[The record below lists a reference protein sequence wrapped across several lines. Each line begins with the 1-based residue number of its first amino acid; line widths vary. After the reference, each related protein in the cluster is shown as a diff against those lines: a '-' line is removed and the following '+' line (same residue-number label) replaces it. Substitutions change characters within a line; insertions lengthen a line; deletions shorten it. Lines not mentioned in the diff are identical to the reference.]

1 MKIVFRS
8 EIKQLVSRY
17 FCTNTKNA
25 EVNNAS
31 YYFAALIRRDFIAQ
45 ALWNS
50 VFQIME
56 KEGDMG
62 LFSYIYILWGV
73 SCRVS

>member
-1 MKIVFRS
+1 M
-8 EIKQLVSRY
+8 E
-17 FCTNTKNA
+17 
-25 EVNNAS
+25 
-31 YYFAALIRRDFIAQ
+31 Q

-56 KEGDMG
+56 KEGGMG

>member
-1 MKIVFRS
+1 M
-8 EIKQLVSRY
+8 LV
-17 FCTNTKNA
+17 TI
-25 EVNNAS
+25 
-31 YYFAALIRRDFIAQ
+31 YFAALIRHNFIAQ

-73 SCRVS
+73 SCRVSWMADQKVYFKIIVLAWYRVQRKG

>member
-1 MKIVFRS
+1 M
-8 EIKQLVSRY
+8 SRY
-17 FCTNTKNA
+17 FCTNVKNA
-25 EVNNAS
+25 KVNNVS
-31 YYFAALIRRDFIAQ
+31 DYFAALIRRDFMEQ

-56 KEGDMG
+56 KEGGMG